1 MSTAENKLNL
11 VQMIIESE
19 DKTFISKVLEYA
31 RTLKK
36 QKPNNIEDNI
46 PDYVLEEV
54 RLAMEELDNGTDT
67 GASHEEMLAQFKK
80 EFPGL
85 KI

>member
-11 VQMIIESE
+11 VQMIVESE

-31 RTLKK
+31 RALKK
-36 QKPNNIEDNI
+36 IKTQHVEEAI

-54 RLAMEELDNGTDT
+54 RLAMEELDSGEDPGTP
-67 GASHEEMLAQFKK
+67 HEEMMEQFQK
-80 EFPGL
+80 EFPNL

>member
-11 VQMIIESE
+11 VQMIVESE

-36 QKPNNIEDNI
+36 EKATDWAEELPE
-46 PDYVLEEV
+46 YVLEELH
-54 RLAMEELDNGTDT
+54 LAIEEADNGTDVGT
-67 GASHEEMLAQFKK
+67 PHEEMLKK
-80 EFPGL
+80 FRKKYPHL
-85 KI
+85 SL

>member
-11 VQMIIESE
+11 VQIIVESE

-36 QKPNNIEDNI
+36 QKTGDTEDGI

-54 RLAMEELDNGTDT
+54 RLAMEELDNGRDEGT
-67 GASHEEMLAQFKK
+67 SHEDMLKQFKK
-80 EFPGL
+80 EFPSL